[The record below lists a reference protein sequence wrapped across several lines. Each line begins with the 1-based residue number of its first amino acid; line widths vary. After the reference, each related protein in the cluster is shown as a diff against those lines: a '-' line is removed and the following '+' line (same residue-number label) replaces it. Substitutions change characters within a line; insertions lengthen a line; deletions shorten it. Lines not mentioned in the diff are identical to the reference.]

1 MKKVAIIGAGIS
13 GLFIANLFKRN
24 KKYQVNIFER
34 NSLINSKEGYGIQ
47 LSVNSIKLLNKI
59 QFDKLENSEKFNPD
73 KINFYSVKNSNKIC
87 ELNISDFNTE
97 NCKYTTLKRSSLINF
112 LKKDLEKEIK
122 FDHTISKIEQQDQ
135 IVKISFENNEI
146 YEFDYLIISDGVF
159 SKSKNLLSKNQ
170 IEPKFND
177 TLAIRGIIPSSSNIA
192 DKKNISLFLGP
203 NFHYVIYPVS
213 PNGDLNFIAVM
224 KFKLSRNEQKD
235 FSLFKD
241 DNYIRKILEKVP
253 HLNKKFFESINDLKI
268 YPVFVSHDFFE
279 VNNNNIHLIGDAFF
293 AFSPSFAQGAS
304 QSIEG
309 AYELFE
315 NIENNTESNFFRKRV
330 DKIKMVNNRSKF
342 NQFAFHLS
350 NPLTTLL
357 RNIFLKR
364 LVRNKKFLESY
375 LGKIYK
381 IIYKFYRYNF
391 LKTFYF

>member
-1 MKKVAIIGAGIS
+1 MKKVAVIGAGIS

-24 KKYQVNIFER
+24 EKYQVTIFER
-34 NSLINSKEGYGIQ
+34 NSLIDLKEGYGIQ

-59 QFDKLENSEKFNPD
+59 QFDKLENNKKFNPD

-97 NCKYTTLKRSSLINF
+97 NCKYTTLKRSSLIDF
-112 LKKDLEKEIK
+112 LKKDIEKEIK
-122 FDHTISKIEQQDQ
+122 FNHTISTIEQQDQ
-135 IVKISFENNEI
+135 IIKIAFENNQA

-170 IEPKFND
+170 IQPKFDD

-192 DKKNISLFLGP
+192 DKKNISLFLGS

-224 KFKLSRNEQKD
+224 KYKLSEDEQKD
-235 FSLFKD
+235 YSLFKD
-241 DNYIRKILEKVP
+241 ENFITKILEKVP
-253 HLNKKFFESINDLKI
+253 HLNKEFFDNIEDLMI
-268 YPVFVSHDFFE
+268 YPVFISHDFFK
-279 VNNNNIHLIGDAFF
+279 VKNNNIHLIGDAFF
-293 AFSPSFAQGAS
+293 AFPPSFAQGAS

-315 NIENNTESNFFRKRV
+315 NIENNTKSNFFRNRV

-350 NPLTTLL
+350 NPLTTFL

-364 LVRNKKFLESY
+364 LVKNKKFLEGY

-381 IIYKFYRYNF
+381 N
-391 LKTFYF
+391 

>member
-1 MKKVAIIGAGIS
+1 MKKVAVIGAGIS

-24 KKYQVNIFER
+24 EKYQVTIFER
-34 NSLINSKEGYGIQ
+34 NSLIDLKEGYGIQ

-59 QFDKLENSEKFNPD
+59 QFDKLESNKKFNPD

-112 LKKDLEKEIK
+112 LKKDLEKDIK
-122 FDHTISKIEQQDQ
+122 FDYTISKIDQIDQ
-135 IVKISFENNEI
+135 IVKITFENNEI
-146 YEFDYLIISDGVF
+146 HEFDYLIISDGVF
-159 SKSKNLLSKNQ
+159 SKSKSLLSKNQ
-170 IEPKFND
+170 IKPKFND
-177 TLAIRGIIPSSSNIA
+177 TLAIRGIIPSSLNMA
-192 DKKNISLFLGP
+192 DKKNISLFLGS

-213 PNGDLNFIAVM
+213 PNGDLNFIGLM
-224 KFKLSRNEQKD
+224 KFKLSEDEQKD
-235 FSLFKD
+235 YSLFN
-241 DNYIRKILEKVP
+241 DNIFINKILDKVP
-253 HLNKKFFESINDLKI
+253 HLNNEFFDNINDLKI
-268 YPVFVSHDFFE
+268 YPVFVSRDFFE

-293 AFSPSFAQGAS
+293 AFPPSFAQGAS

-315 NIENNTESNFFRKRV
+315 NIENNTEDNFFRNRV
-330 DKIKMVNNRSKF
+330 NKTKIVNNRSKF

-364 LVRNKKFLESY
+364 LVKNKKFLESY

-381 IIYKFYRYNF
+381 N
-391 LKTFYF
+391 

>member
-1 MKKVAIIGAGIS
+1 MKKVAVIGAGIS

-24 KKYQVNIFER
+24 EKYQVTIFER
-34 NSLINSKEGYGIQ
+34 NSLIDLKEGYGIQ

-59 QFDKLENSEKFNPD
+59 QFDKLENNKKFNPD

-97 NCKYTTLKRSSLINF
+97 NCKYTTLKRSSLIDF
-112 LKKDLEKEIK
+112 LKKDLEKEVK
-122 FDHTISKIEQQDQ
+122 FNHTISTIEQQDQ
-135 IVKISFENNEI
+135 IVKIAFENNQT

-170 IEPKFND
+170 IKPKFDD

-192 DKKNISLFLGP
+192 DKKNISLFLGS

-213 PNGDLNFIAVM
+213 PDGDLNFIAVM
-224 KFKLSRNEQKD
+224 KYKLSEDEQKD
-235 FSLFKD
+235 YSLFN
-241 DNYIRKILEKVP
+241 DNIFIKNILEKVP
-253 HLNKKFFESINDLKI
+253 DINKKFFDNIKDLKI
-268 YPVFVSHDFFE
+268 YPVFISHDFFKAK
-279 VNNNNIHLIGDAFF
+279 NNNIHLIGDAFF

-315 NIENNTESNFFRKRV
+315 NIENNTKSNFFRNRV

-350 NPLTTLL
+350 NPLTTFL
-357 RNIFLKR
+357 RNILLKR
-364 LVRNKKFLESY
+364 LVKNKKFLEGY

-381 IIYKFYRYNF
+381 N
-391 LKTFYF
+391 

>member
-24 KKYQVNIFER
+24 KKYQVDIFER
-34 NSLINSKEGYGIQ
+34 NSLINLKEGYGIQ

-135 IVKISFENNEI
+135 IIKISFENNEI

-159 SKSKNLLSKNQ
+159 SKSKNLLSKKK

-177 TLAIRGIIPSSSNIA
+177 TLAIRGIIPSSSNMA
-192 DKKNISLFLGP
+192 DEKNISLFLGS
-203 NFHYVIYPVS
+203 NFHYVIYPIS

-224 KFKLSRNEQKD
+224 KFKLSRDEQKD
-235 FSLFKD
+235 FSLFKN
-241 DNYIRKILEKVP
+241 DNFIRKILEKVP

-279 VNNNNIHLIGDAFF
+279 VNINNIHLIGDAFF

-309 AYELFE
+309 AYELFK

-364 LVRNKKFLESY
+364 LVKNKKFLEGY

-381 IIYKFYRYNF
+381 N
-391 LKTFYF
+391 

>member
-1 MKKVAIIGAGIS
+1 MKKVAVIGAGIS

-24 KKYQVNIFER
+24 KKYQVTIFER
-34 NSLINSKEGYGIQ
+34 NGLINLKEGYGIQ

-59 QFDKLENSEKFNPD
+59 EFNTLKNNEKFNPN

-97 NCKYTTLKRSSLINF
+97 NCKYTTLKRSSLIDF
-112 LKKDLEKEIK
+112 LKKDLEKKIK
-122 FDHTISKIEQQDQ
+122 FNHTISKIEQQDQ
-135 IVKISFENNEI
+135 IVKIAFENNET

-170 IEPKFND
+170 IKPKFND

-192 DKKNISLFLGP
+192 DKKNISLFLGS

-213 PNGDLNFIAVM
+213 PDGDLNFIAVM
-224 KFKLSRNEQKD
+224 KYKLSEAEQKD
-235 FSLFKD
+235 YSLFN
-241 DNYIRKILEKVP
+241 DNIFIKNILEKVP
-253 HLNKKFFESINDLKI
+253 DINKKFFDNIKDLKI
-268 YPVFVSHDFFE
+268 YPVFISHDFFKTKK
-279 VNNNNIHLIGDAFF
+279 NNIHLIGDAFF
-293 AFSPSFAQGAS
+293 AFPPSFAQGAS

-315 NIENNTESNFFRKRV
+315 NIENNTKSNFFRNRA

-350 NPLTTLL
+350 NPLTTFL

-364 LVRNKKFLESY
+364 LVKNKKFLEGY

-381 IIYKFYRYNF
+381 N
-391 LKTFYF
+391 

>member
-177 TLAIRGIIPSSSNIA
+177 TLAIRGIIPSSSNMA
-192 DKKNISLFLGP
+192 DKKNISLFLGS

-213 PNGDLNFIAVM
+213 TDGDLNFIAVM
-224 KFKLSRNEQKD
+224 KFKLSRDEQKD

-241 DNYIRKILEKVP
+241 DNFIRKILEKVP
-253 HLNKKFFESINDLKI
+253 HLNKEFFDSVNDLKI

-315 NIENNTESNFFRKRV
+315 NIENNTESNFFRNRV

-364 LVRNKKFLESY
+364 LVKNKKFLEGY

-381 IIYKFYRYNF
+381 N
-391 LKTFYF
+391 

>member
-1 MKKVAIIGAGIS
+1 MKKVAVIGAGIS

-24 KKYQVNIFER
+24 EKYQVTIFER
-34 NSLINSKEGYGIQ
+34 NSLIDLKEGYGIQ
-47 LSVNSIKLLNKI
+47 LSVNSIKHLNKI
-59 QFDKLENSEKFNPD
+59 QFDKLENNEKFNPD

-97 NCKYTTLKRSSLINF
+97 NCKYTTLKRSSLIDF
-112 LKKDLEKEIK
+112 LKKDIEKEIK
-122 FDHTISKIEQQDQ
+122 FNHTISTIEQQDQ
-135 IVKISFENNEI
+135 IVKIAFENNEA

-159 SKSKNLLSKNQ
+159 SKSKNLLSKNKIQ
-170 IEPKFND
+170 PKYDD

-192 DKKNISLFLGP
+192 DKKNISLFLGS

-213 PNGDLNFIAVM
+213 PDGDLNFIAVM
-224 KFKLSRNEQKD
+224 KYKLSEDEQKD

-241 DNYIRKILEKVP
+241 DNFIKKILEKVP
-253 HLNKKFFESINDLKI
+253 QLSMEFFDNINDLKI

-279 VNNNNIHLIGDAFF
+279 FNNNNIHLVGDAFF

-315 NIENNTESNFFRKRV
+315 NIENNTKSNFFRNRV

-364 LVRNKKFLESY
+364 LVKNKKFLEAY

-381 IIYKFYRYNF
+381 N
-391 LKTFYF
+391 

>member
-1 MKKVAIIGAGIS
+1 MKKVAVIGAGIS

-24 KKYQVNIFER
+24 KKYQVTIFER
-34 NSLINSKEGYGIQ
+34 NSLINLKEGYGIQ

-59 QFDKLENSEKFNPD
+59 QFDKLENNEKFNPD
-73 KINFYSVKNSNKIC
+73 KINFYSIKNSNKIC
-87 ELNISDFNTE
+87 ELNISNFNTE

-122 FDHTISKIEQQDQ
+122 FDHIISKIEQQDQ
-135 IVKISFENNEI
+135 IVKITFENNET

-170 IEPKFND
+170 IKPKFND

-192 DKKNISLFLGP
+192 DKKNISLFLGS

-213 PNGDLNFIAVM
+213 PDGDLNFIAVM
-224 KFKLSRNEQKD
+224 KYKLSEDEQKD

-241 DNYIRKILEKVP
+241 DNFIKKILEKVP
-253 HLNKKFFESINDLKI
+253 QLSMEFFDNINDLKI

-279 VNNNNIHLIGDAFF
+279 FNNNNIHLVGDAFF

-315 NIENNTESNFFRKRV
+315 NIENNTKSNFFRNRV

-350 NPLTTLL
+350 NPLNIYV
-357 RNIFLKR
+357 RNFFLKR
-364 LVRNKKFLESY
+364 LVKNKKFLESY

-381 IIYKFYRYNF
+381 N
-391 LKTFYF
+391 

>member
-1 MKKVAIIGAGIS
+1 MKKVAVIGAGIS

-24 KKYQVNIFER
+24 EKYQVTIFER
-34 NSLINSKEGYGIQ
+34 NSLIDLKEGYGIQ
-47 LSVNSIKLLNKI
+47 LSVNSVKLLNKI
-59 QFDKLENSEKFNPD
+59 QFDTLENNEKFNPD

-97 NCKYTTLKRSSLINF
+97 NCKYTTLKRSSLIDF
-112 LKKDLEKEIK
+112 LKKDIEKEIK
-122 FDHTISKIEQQDQ
+122 FNHTISTIEQQDQ
-135 IVKISFENNEI
+135 IVKIAFENNEA

-170 IEPKFND
+170 IQPKYDD

-192 DKKNISLFLGP
+192 DKKNISLFLGS

-213 PNGDLNFIAVM
+213 PDGDLNFIAVM
-224 KFKLSRNEQKD
+224 KYKLSEDEQKD

-241 DNYIRKILEKVP
+241 DNFIKKILEKVP
-253 HLNKKFFESINDLKI
+253 QLSMEFFDNINDLKI

-279 VNNNNIHLIGDAFF
+279 FNNNNIHLVGDAFF

-315 NIENNTESNFFRKRV
+315 NIENNTKSNFFRNRV

-350 NPLTTLL
+350 NPLTTFL

-364 LVRNKKFLESY
+364 LVKNKKFLEGY

-381 IIYKFYRYNF
+381 N
-391 LKTFYF
+391 

>member
-1 MKKVAIIGAGIS
+1 MKKIAVIGAGIS

-34 NSLINSKEGYGIQ
+34 NSSINLKEGYGIQ

-59 QFDKLENSEKFNPD
+59 QFDKLENNEKFNPD
-73 KINFYSVKNSNKIC
+73 KINFYSVKNARKIC

-122 FDHTISKIEQQDQ
+122 FDHTISKIEPQDQ
-135 IVKISFENNEI
+135 IIKITFENNEI

-159 SKSKNLLSKNQ
+159 SKSKNLLSKNRTK
-170 IEPKFND
+170 PKFND

-192 DKKNISLFLGP
+192 DKKNISLFLGS

-213 PNGDLNFIAVM
+213 RDGDLNFIAIM
-224 KFKLSRNEQKD
+224 KHQLSENAQKD
-235 FSLFKD
+235 YSLFN
-241 DNYIRKILEKVP
+241 DNIFIDKILEKVP
-253 HLNKKFFESINDLKI
+253 HLNKKFFDGINDLKI
-268 YPVFVSHDFFE
+268 YPVFISRDFFE

-293 AFSPSFAQGAS
+293 AFPPSFAQGAS

-315 NIENNTESNFFRKRV
+315 NIENNTESNFFRNRV
-330 DKIKMVNNRSKF
+330 DKIKIVNNRSKF

-350 NPLTTLL
+350 NPLNTFL

-364 LVRNKKFLESY
+364 LVKNKKFLESY
-375 LGKIYK
+375 LGKIY
-381 IIYKFYRYNF
+381 R
-391 LKTFYF
+391 

>member
-1 MKKVAIIGAGIS
+1 MKKVAVIGAGIS

-24 KKYQVNIFER
+24 KKYQVTIFER
-34 NSLINSKEGYGIQ
+34 NRLINLNEGYGIQ

-59 QFDKLENSEKFNPD
+59 QFDKLENNEKFNPD
-73 KINFYSVKNSNKIC
+73 KINFYSVKNSTKIC
-87 ELNISDFNTE
+87 DLNISDFNTE

-122 FDHTISKIEQQDQ
+122 FDHTISKIEQQD
-135 IVKISFENNEI
+135 KIIKITFENNEI

-159 SKSKNLLSKNQ
+159 SNSKNLLSKNR
-170 IEPKFND
+170 IKPKFND

-192 DKKNISLFLGP
+192 DKKNISLFLGS

-213 PNGDLNFIAVM
+213 PNGDLNFIGLM
-224 KFKLSRNEQKD
+224 KFKLSEDEQKD
-235 FSLFKD
+235 YSLFN
-241 DNYIRKILEKVP
+241 DNIFINKILDKVP
-253 HLNKKFFESINDLKI
+253 HLNNEFFDNINDLKI
-268 YPVFVSHDFFE
+268 YPVFVSRDFFE

-293 AFSPSFAQGAS
+293 AFPPSFAQGAS

-315 NIENNTESNFFRKRV
+315 NIENNTEDNFFRNRV
-330 DKIKMVNNRSKF
+330 NKTKMVNNRSKF

-364 LVRNKKFLESY
+364 LVKNKKFLESY

-381 IIYKFYRYNF
+381 N
-391 LKTFYF
+391 

>member
-1 MKKVAIIGAGIS
+1 MKKVAVIGAGIS

-24 KKYQVNIFER
+24 KKYQVTIFER
-34 NSLINSKEGYGIQ
+34 NSLIDLKEGYGIQ

-59 QFDKLENSEKFNPD
+59 QFDKLENNEKFNPD

-122 FDHTISKIEQQDQ
+122 FNHTISKIEQQDQ
-135 IVKISFENNEI
+135 IVKIAFENDEV

-170 IEPKFND
+170 IEPKFNN

-192 DKKNISLFLGP
+192 DKKNISLFLGS

-224 KFKLSRNEQKD
+224 KYKLSEDEQKD

-241 DNYIRKILEKVP
+241 DNFIKKILEKVP
-253 HLNKKFFESINDLKI
+253 QLNKEFFDSINDLKI
-268 YPVFVSHDFFE
+268 YPVFISHDFFE
-279 VNNNNIHLIGDAFF
+279 VNNKNIHLIGDAFF
-293 AFSPSFAQGAS
+293 AFPPSFAQGAS

-315 NIENNTESNFFRKRV
+315 NIENNTEGNFYRNRV
-330 DKIKMVNNRSKF
+330 DKTKMVNNRSKF

-350 NPLTTLL
+350 NPLITLL

-364 LVRNKKFLESY
+364 LVKNKKFLEGY

-381 IIYKFYRYNF
+381 N
-391 LKTFYF
+391 

>member
-1 MKKVAIIGAGIS
+1 MKKIAVIGAGIS

-24 KKYQVNIFER
+24 KKYQVTIFEK
-34 NSLINSKEGYGIQ
+34 NSSINLKEGYGIQ

-59 QFDKLENSEKFNPD
+59 HFDKLENNEKFNPD
-73 KINFYSVKNSNKIC
+73 KINFYSVKNSRKIC

-122 FDHTISKIEQQDQ
+122 FDHTISKIEQLNQ
-135 IVKISFENNEI
+135 IVKITFENNEI
-146 YEFDYLIISDGVF
+146 YELDYLIISDGVF
-159 SKSKNLLSKNQ
+159 SKSKNLLSKNR
-170 IEPKFND
+170 IKPKFND

-192 DKKNISLFLGP
+192 DKKNISLFLGS

-213 PNGDLNFIAVM
+213 RDGDLNFIAIM
-224 KFKLSRNEQKD
+224 KYQLSEDEQKD
-235 FSLFKD
+235 YSLFN
-241 DNYIRKILEKVP
+241 DNIFIDKILEKVP
-253 HLNKKFFESINDLKI
+253 HLNKKFFDSINDLKI
-268 YPVFVSHDFFE
+268 YPVFVSRDFFE

-293 AFSPSFAQGAS
+293 AFPPSFAQGAS

-315 NIENNTESNFFRKRV
+315 NIENNTKSNFFRNRV
-330 DKIKMVNNRSKF
+330 DKIKMVNNRSKL

-350 NPLTTLL
+350 NPITTLV

-364 LVRNKKFLESY
+364 LVKNKKFLEGY

-381 IIYKFYRYNF
+381 N
-391 LKTFYF
+391 